1 MCTNLYFGLVMLR
14 DKVHA
19 GFRRVFKDQ
28 AGAAELIA
36 TLVIV
41 GIVLVLAF
49 AFRKQLVT
57 LVKTLWNKLIHEGN
71 EGGGV
76 SDYTTEWN

>member
-1 MCTNLYFGLVMLR
+1 MCTNLYFGLVCLKN
-14 DKVHA
+14 KVHA

-36 TLVIV
+36 TMVIV

-49 AFRKQLVT
+49 AFRKQLVD
-57 LVKTLWNKLIHEGN
+57 LVKSLWNNLIHEGKQDGDVTTYTN
-71 EGGGV
+71 EW
-76 SDYTTEWN
+76 T